1 MLLPFSAV
9 AVIAIMSVK
18 PSALQIGDI
27 LQLNPNSLNIIF
39 PALKKTALTPP
50 RCHYAMPG

>member
-39 PALKKTALTPP
+39 PALKKTALTAP

>member
-9 AVIAIMSVK
+9 AVIAIISVK

-27 LQLNPNSLNIIF
+27 LQLNPNSLNILF
-39 PALKKTALTPP
+39 PVLKKTALNAP
-50 RCHYAMPG
+50 RRH